1 MTEKSFVPKY
11 ETVVEFIKNQ
21 IHSGVYRVGELI
33 PGERIIAETLSVS
46 RPSIKRAIKELESAG
61 IIECLPSQGSVVRK
75 VPESKLIVGY
85 LIDDLQDP
93 FHMELI
99 RELDFLLHEI
109 NGGLIVAQGREDTR
123 LLSMGIN
130 RLVKHHTLFN
140 ESVSEKVMTVYIGN
154 LPAKVNMV
162 VSDIKSGMEMI
173 YNHLKSL
180 GHERIA
186 YASPMQKKYDIQ
198 YPYLFEALKKDKNKL
213 VAHFPIGPHEEQQCE
228 SILKKIKNLKNRP
241 TALVC
246 YNDWLAI
253 SFIEAAKAM
262 RLDIPGE
269 LSLTGYDDLYMSSV
283 LQVALTTIRFSR
295 SETARK
301 IIDILLKPSGTNE
314 PRIETVETNLI
325 VRESTARIK

>member
-1 MTEKSFVPKY
+1 MTDKSFVPKY
-11 ETVVEFIKNQ
+11 ETVVEFIKNK
-21 IHSGVYRVGELI
+21 IHRGEYRIGELI

-61 IIECLPSQGSVVRK
+61 ILECLPSQGSVVKK
-75 VPESKLIVGY
+75 VPENKLIVGY

-99 RELDFLLHEI
+99 RELDFLLHEV
-109 NGGLIVAQGREDTR
+109 NGGLVVAQGTEDTR

-130 RLVKHHTLFN
+130 RLVKHHTLYN
-140 ESVSEKVMTVYIGN
+140 ESVPEQVMTVYIGN
-154 LPAKVNMV
+154 LPHKVNMV

-186 YASPMQKKYDIQ
+186 YASPMRKKYDIQ
-198 YPYLFEALKKDKNKL
+198 YPFLFEALKRDRNKL
-213 VAHFPIGPHEEQQCE
+213 SAHYPIGPHEEHQCE
-228 SILKKIKNLKNRP
+228 SILRKIKSTKNGP

-253 SFIEAAKAM
+253 AFIEAAKVM
-262 RLDIPGE
+262 GLEIPGE

-295 SETARK
+295 LETARK
-301 IIDILLKPSGTNE
+301 IMDILSKPGSHE
-314 PRIETVETNLI
+314 PRIETVETKLI
-325 VRESTARIK
+325 VRESTSPVP